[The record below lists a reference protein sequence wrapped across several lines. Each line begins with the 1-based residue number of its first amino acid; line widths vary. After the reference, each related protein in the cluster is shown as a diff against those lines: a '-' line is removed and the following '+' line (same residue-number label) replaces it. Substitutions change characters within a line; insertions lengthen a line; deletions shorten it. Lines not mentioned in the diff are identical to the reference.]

1 MDWIEQSGDKKS
13 ALPSQCVSAES
24 NWDVGRALALGCAEE
39 KTEFLLNS
47 ERLRLPVNG
56 SGNPLKGTLSSKNQ
70 AKRKADSERPLQLPH
85 PTW

>member
-56 SGNPLKGTLSSKNQ
+56 SGNPLKGTLSSQNQ
-70 AKRKADSERPLQLPH
+70 AKRKADSKRPLQLPH